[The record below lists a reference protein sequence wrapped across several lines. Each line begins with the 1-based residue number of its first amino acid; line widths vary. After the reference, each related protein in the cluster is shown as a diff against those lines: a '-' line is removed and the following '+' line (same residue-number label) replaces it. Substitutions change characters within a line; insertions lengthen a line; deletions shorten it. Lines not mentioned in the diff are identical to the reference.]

1 MGGPREMAL
10 ATFIAA
16 RLAAGAVPPE
26 RLTAAVRAGRAAAA
40 RLWMTSVALPAP
52 VRSLLLKVVD
62 ASARDDLRALA
73 AGVSSV
79 SDITAPHFDRRAR
92 LELEQLASRLAT

>member
-16 RLAAGAVPPE
+16 RLAAGALPRE
-26 RLTAAVRAGRAAAA
+26 GLTAAVRADRAAAA

-52 VRSLLLKVVD
+52 LRSLLLKVVD
-62 ASARDDLRALA
+62 ASARDDLRALGA
-73 AGVSSV
+73 SVSRV
-79 SDITAPHFDRRAR
+79 SDITAPHLDRRAR

>member
-26 RLTAAVRAGRAAAA
+26 RLTAAIRAERAASA

-52 VRSLLLKVVD
+52 LRSLLLKVVD

-73 AGVSSV
+73 ANVSRV
-79 SDITAPHFDRRAR
+79 AEITAPHLDRRAR
-92 LELEQLASRLAT
+92 GELEQLASRLAT